1 MTFNIALFGF
11 GTVGFSIYEILER
24 ELGNSIHAN
33 LGVIVVRNKQKYIQN
48 MIEDSVPDDT
58 VKYFETIIQDD
69 FDAVLQ
75 AISSFDV
82 IIEVMGGIEHAWD
95 VVRKSL
101 SEDKIVITANK
112 ALLSTYMTELD
123 HLNKNCNGKLYYEA
137 SVAGGIPVIKSLF
150 RDIQWTT
157 AEAFSVSNVSGIL
170 NGTCNYIL
178 TEMEKRKIT
187 YDEALVEAKDKG
199 YAEADSSADVLGL
212 DTRAK
217 IHILQRITY
226 GAQVYAND
234 IVCEGITKIEPIDF
248 VYASQMHRKIKL
260 IGSTFSNASG
270 VRAWVMPS
278 VVSTKNPIANTDN
291 VKNIVSINHETM
303 GSIAFSGNGAGGETT
318 AHSVLSDLHNA
329 MQNNQDHQQWFGTAS
344 YANKNMVAPIVLP
357 FYVRLNVRD
366 KVGII
371 ADVGQ
376 ICEDLQISIDAILQN
391 PLPKNF
397 DYINDELQFVLVTNL
412 CSYDTIQQLKT
423 IIILR
428 EWCLRDPFIMAVVD

>member
-1 MTFNIALFGF
+1 MTLNIALFGF
-11 GTVGFSIYEILER
+11 GTVGKSIYEILER
-24 ELGNSIHAN
+24 ELGKSINAN
-33 LGVIVVRNKQKYIQN
+33 LGVIVVRNKQKYIQK
-48 MIEDSVPDDT
+48 MINDSVPEDT
-58 VKYFETIIQDD
+58 VNFFQSIIQDD

-75 AISSFDV
+75 ATSSFDV
-82 IIEVMGGIEHAWD
+82 IIEVMGGIEQAWD
-95 VVRKSL
+95 VVRKGL
-101 SEDKIVITANK
+101 NEDKIVITANK

-123 HLNKNCNGKLYYEA
+123 DLNNSCRGKLYYEA
-137 SVAGGIPVIKSLF
+137 SVAGGIPIIKSLF

-187 YDEALVEAKDKG
+187 YKEALAEAKEKG
-199 YAEADSSADVLGL
+199 YAEADPSADVEGL

-217 IHILQRITY
+217 IHILQRISY

-260 IGSTFSNASG
+260 VGSTFSNANG
-270 VRAWVMPS
+270 IRAWVMPS
-278 VVSTKNPIANTDN
+278 MVSIRNPIANTDN
-291 VKNIVSINHETM
+291 VKNIVLVNHETM
-303 GSIAFSGNGAGGETT
+303 GPIALSGNGAGGETT
-318 AHSVLSDLHNA
+318 AHSVLSDLHFA
-329 MQNNQDHQQWFGTAS
+329 LHVNQDSQQWFGRAS
-344 YANKNMVAPIVLP
+344 YANKGLVAPIVLP

-371 ADVGQ
+371 ADVGK

-397 DYINDELQFVLVTNL
+397 DYINDELQFVLVTNM

-423 IIILR
+423 IIIVR
-428 EWCLRDPFIMAVVD
+428 DWCLRDPFIMAVVD